1 MNLKLVFKVVGRIL
15 QIEAVAMVFPL
26 AVALVYRED
35 PAPFLWSIAAVAV
48 GVTAAVALLKCKLSI
63 PKTILLSA
71 VLGLLLVR

>member
-1 MNLKLVFKVVGRIL
+1 MKKVMSGIRPICLGLIL
-15 QIEAVAMVFPL
+15 GVL
-26 AVALVYRED
+26 ASLSTTNYLAADGSL
-35 PAPFLWSIAAVAV
+35 SIAAVAV